1 MHALIERTDRDGN
14 MAIYYLQAKIG
25 RRTDGQSARA
35 AAAYI
40 LRTERFKADNDE
52 VQYSASG
59 HMPDFGTADPV
70 RYWNAADMYERV
82 NGRLYR
88 GLDFALPLELD
99 HREQCELAVSFAAY
113 LTAEEQLPYTLALHA
128 GKGHNPHVHMMISER
143 INDGVARPY
152 HSWFRRYNRKTP
164 EKGGARKTSSMATLI
179 WLKNTRAA
187 WTALANQALQQAGQA
202 ARIDHRTLAEQG
214 IDRIP
219 GIHLGPAAWALRKK
233 GVLTDRAALYETI
246 QIANQARPDYTQ
258 VVEPTDT
265 PRQALDAV
273 QTVPPLPPDDIGI
286 DEDAAAAPALD
297 EIEFPAPYPAPT
309 LVPAGPAE
317 KPSPAA
323 LDRTRRAVERQL
335 SALGSE
341 RYEVAVRDVGPG
353 KVETFQGGPDHVLGL
368 LETLHQRNAAGHN
381 IHIRPAPSETHGLV
395 FLNNLSTRNI
405 ARMTRDGL
413 EPAVTL
419 KAAPGQY
426 QAWVRA
432 GEYTTA
438 ATRIALRRTL
448 SHAYQADRDET
459 DTGLP
464 FSRLAGFANLDI
476 QDETPHPIDCWTSES
491 SASVCSAGPAL
502 LQQVNRQID
511 DEKRQE
517 ARAKAV
523 SDQLAWQE
531 VHREAQRLHVLVF
544 LTRLGQYLKESSD
557 MARNDLL
564 AAREMASQDYSE
576 QQVTE
581 AITDGSPELAERHG
595 DRADDYVQDIVR
607 QAFGGDDRPAG
618 QTPDGPGRQ

>member
-1 MHALIERTDRDGN
+1 
-14 MAIYYLQAKIG
+14 MAIYFLKAKIG
-25 RRTDGQSARA
+25 RRIDDQSARA

-40 LRTERFKADNDE
+40 LRTERFAGDHDE

-59 HMPDFGTADPV
+59 HMPDFAAADPV

-88 GLDFALPLELD
+88 GLDFALPVELD
-99 HREQCELAVSFAAY
+99 HREQCELAVSFAD
-113 LTAEEQLPYTLALHA
+113 LVTAEEQLPYTLAMHT

-152 HSWFRRYNRKTP
+152 HRWFRRYNPKIP
-164 EKGGARKTSSMATLI
+164 EQGGARKSSSMVTKT

-187 WTALANQALQQAGQA
+187 WSALANQALQQAGHA

-219 GIHLGPAAWALRKK
+219 GIHLGPADWALRKK
-233 GVLTDRAALYETI
+233 GILTDRAALYEAI
-246 QIANQARPDYTQ
+246 QVAN
-258 VVEPTDT
+258 
-265 PRQALDAV
+265 RQALDAV
-273 QTVPPLPPDDIGI
+273 QAVPPDDIGI
-286 DEDAAAAPALD
+286 AEDAAAPPAPD
-297 EIEFPAPYPAPT
+297 EFPAPYPAPT
-309 LVPAGPAE
+309 SLAPAGPDE

-335 SALGSE
+335 AAMGSE
-341 RYEVAVRDVGPG
+341 TYEVAVRNTGTG
-353 KVETFQGGPDHVLGL
+353 KVETFQGGPAHVLGL
-368 LETLHQRNAAGHN
+368 LETLQQRNAAGHN

-395 FLNNLSTRNI
+395 FLNDLSTRNI

-419 KAAPGQY
+419 QAGPGQY

-432 GEYTTA
+432 GGYSTA
-438 ATRIALRRTL
+438 AQRIALRRTL
-448 SHAYQADRDET
+448 SNAYQADQDET
-459 DTGLP
+459 DTGMP
-464 FSRLAGFANLDI
+464 FSRLAGFTNQSPQSK
-476 QDETPHPIDCWTSES
+476 QDDLPPYIDCWPSES
-491 SASVCSAGPAL
+491 SASIAPAGPGL
-502 LQQVNRQID
+502 LEQVNRQID
-511 DEKRQE
+511 DEARRE

-544 LTRLGQYLKESSD
+544 LRRLGQFLKESSD
-557 MARNDLL
+557 MARNDLQ
-564 AAREMASQDYSE
+564 AARDMASQGYSE

-595 DRADDYVQDIVR
+595 DRADEYVQDIVR

-618 QTPDGPGRQ
+618 QAPDGPGMQ

>member
-1 MHALIERTDRDGN
+1 
-14 MAIYYLQAKIG
+14 MAIYFLTAKIG
-25 RRTDGQSARA
+25 RRIDGQSAQA

-40 LRTERFKADNDE
+40 LRTERFEGDHDE

-59 HMPDFGTADPV
+59 HMPDFAAADPV

-88 GLDFALPLELD
+88 GLDFALPAELGY
-99 HREQCELAVSFAAY
+99 REQCELAVSFADQ
-113 LTAEEQLPYTLALHA
+113 LTNEEQLPYTLAMHK

-143 INDGVARPY
+143 SNDGVARPY
-152 HSWFRRYNRKTP
+152 HRWFRRHNAKIP
-164 EKGGARKTSSMATLI
+164 GKGGARKTSSMVPKS
-179 WLKNTRAA
+179 WLKDTRAA
-187 WTALANQALQQAGQA
+187 WSALVNQALQQAGEA

-219 GIHLGPAAWALRKK
+219 GIHLGPKDWALRQK
-233 GVLTDRAALYETI
+233 GILTDRAALYEAI
-246 QIANQARPDYTQ
+246 QVANQARPDYTQ

-265 PRQALDAV
+265 HRQALDAV
-273 QTVPPLPPDDIGI
+273 QAVPPLPPDDIGI
-286 DEDAAAAPALD
+286 DEDAAAPPAPD
-297 EIEFPAPYPAPT
+297 ETDEFPAPYPAPT
-309 LVPAGPAE
+309 SLAPAGPDE

-335 SALGSE
+335 AAMGSE
-341 RYEVAVRDVGPG
+341 TYEVAIRDTGTG
-353 KVETFQGGPDHVLGL
+353 KVETFQGGPAHVLGL
-368 LETLHQRNAAGHN
+368 LETLQQRNAAGYN

-395 FLNNLSTRNI
+395 FLNDLSSRNI

-419 KAAPGQY
+419 QAAPGQY

-432 GEYTTA
+432 GGYSTA
-438 ATRIALRRTL
+438 AQRIALRRTL
-448 SHAYQADRDET
+448 SHAYQADQDET

-464 FSRLAGFANLDI
+464 FSRLAGFTNVDAI

-491 SASVCSAGPAL
+491 SGNVAPAGPGL
-502 LQQVNRQID
+502 LEQVNRQID
-511 DEKRQE
+511 DEARRQ

-523 SDQLAWQE
+523 SDKLAWQE

-544 LTRLGQYLKESSD
+544 LRRLRQFLKESSD
-557 MARNDLL
+557 MARNDLQ
-564 AAREMASQDYSE
+564 AARDMASQGYSE

-595 DRADDYVQDIVR
+595 DQADEYVQVVVR

-618 QTPDGPGRQ
+618 QAPDGPGRQ